1 MPHLDDPIGKAVEF
15 LRNAQLATGEFRTLL
30 GSDPRM
36 SNSLFD
42 SSPFVTTFVVY
53 GLSHI
58 DHTAAG
64 TMIAKALAFLGR
76 EMEIGGVW
84 RYWGRNQYKHR
95 RLPPDL
101 DDTACAS
108 YALQSNGKQAPRNRW
123 LFCANRDEAGRFLTW
138 VTPRPKTSL
147 LSPFRLRCAIGD
159 LQAERS
165 RRRAPRP
172 VVASDPRLLTTDH
185 DPVPIEDIDPVV
197 NANAILYL
205 GEGPDAAPAVRWL
218 NAMIKG
224 EAPVP
229 ESLYYKDILA
239 LYYMIARACRH
250 SAPSLAESGER
261 LIELTLMRQTA
272 DGGFGGSLS
281 TALAAS
287 VLLTFDPENAVLRD
301 AVDFIVR
308 HQCPDGSWEMEAFY
322 SAPRE
327 FWGSPELTTAFCV
340 EVLARYQKSVSGR
353 VASPING
360 YR

>member
-1 MPHLDDPIGKAVEF
+1 
-15 LRNAQLATGEFRTLL
+15 
-30 GSDPRM
+30 
-36 SNSLFD
+36 
-42 SSPFVTTFVVY
+42 
-53 GLSHI
+53 
-58 DHTAAG
+58 
-64 TMIAKALAFLGR
+64 MIAKALAFLGR
-76 EMEIGGVW
+76 EMEVGGVW
-84 RYWGRNQYKHR
+84 RYYGRNQYKHR
-95 RLPPDL
+95 RIPPDL

-123 LFCANRDEAGRFLTW
+123 LFRANRDEAGRFLTW

-172 VVASDPRLLTTDH
+172 AVANDPRLLTTEN
-185 DPVPIEDIDPVV
+185 DPVPIEDIDPAV

-205 GEGPDAAPAVRWL
+205 GEGSDTAPAIRWL

-261 LIELTLMRQTA
+261 LVELTIMRRKA
-272 DGGFGGSLS
+272 DGAFGSLLS
-281 TALAAS
+281 TAFAAS
-287 VLLTFDPENAVLRD
+287 VLLTFDPENAGLRD
-301 AVDFIVR
+301 TMDFIAR
-308 HQCPDGSWEMEAFY
+308 QQRSDGSWQGEPFY
-322 SAPRE
+322 SGPTE
-327 FWGSPELTTAFCV
+327 FWGSPELTTAFCI